1 MRGYAWR
8 MAGVRWLND
17 EEMRAWR
24 SFISTS
30 GDLLRAIE
38 RDLQQ
43 YGLDKGDYQLLAML
57 SDAPDHRMKLSEL
70 ADVLRL
76 TRGGL
81 TRRMQGV
88 VDSRL
93 VATEKC
99 AADGRVVYAHLTN
112 TGFALL
118 KKVAPKHVTSVR
130 RLMIDLLTPSEI
142 RAIGTA
148 FSKIS
153 ANLAAE

>member
-1 MRGYAWR
+1 
-8 MAGVRWLND
+8 MATPRWLND
-17 EEMRAWR
+17 EEMKAWR

-38 RDLQQ
+38 KDLQQ

-57 SDAPDHRMKLSEL
+57 SDAPNHRMQLSEL
-70 ADVLRL
+70 AELLRL

-81 TRRMQGV
+81 TRRMEGV
-88 VDSRL
+88 LASKL
-93 VATEKC
+93 VSTQRC
-99 AADGRVVYAHLTN
+99 STDGRVVYAQLTPK
-112 TGFALL
+112 GFALL
-118 KKVAPKHVTSVR
+118 KRVAPRHVESVR

-148 FSKIS
+148 FTKIS
-153 ANLAAE
+153 QNLASE